1 MAHIW
6 ACPPSEGDDYI
17 FHCHPSDQKIPKP
30 KRLQEWYKKM
40 LDKGIIERIVLDYK
54 DIHKQAFEDNMKS
67 PAELPYFEGD
77 FWPNVMEESI
87 KELDQEEEEKRK
99 QEEAAA
105 AEAAAQAAMGQE
117 EEEET
122 SQDGK
127 KKGQKKHKNKNKNK
141 SQQKNK
147 SKSKS
152 NAAGCNDLAQKIFA
166 TMEKH
171 KDVFFVIR
179 LHSAQSAV
187 SLPPI
192 QDPDPIMVCDL
203 MDGRDAFLTLA
214 SERHLEF
221 SSLRRAKYSTM
232 VMMYELHNQG
242 QDRFVYTCNH
252 CKAHVETRYHCQECD
267 DFDLCTSCFK
277 AEGHNHK
284 MIKLGLDLEDGSVST
299 ENKNLNPQEA
309 RKQSIQRCIQSLVH
323 ASQCRDANCRLP
335 SCQKMKRVLAHTK
348 SCKKKN
354 NGGCAICKQLIALC
368 CYHARNCKEQR
379 CVVPYCFNIK
389 QKLRQQE
396 MQQRFQQQQLMKR
409 RMQQM
414 NAARMVC
421 GAANPSLPQPTAPV
435 PPTVQSPIHNTQPGI
450 KPTTQ
455 APQPSPNV
463 MKAILQVGDSCIFT
477 CFSHHHF
484 AAHSSHN

>member
-1 MAHIW
+1 
-6 ACPPSEGDDYI
+6 
-17 FHCHPSDQKIPKP
+17 
-30 KRLQEWYKKM
+30 M

-54 DIHKQAFEDNMKS
+54 DIHKQAFEDNLKS

-105 AEAAAQAAMGQE
+105 AEAAAQAAMGVE

-127 KKGQKKHKNKNKNK
+127 KKGQKKHKNKNKSK

-147 SKSKS
+147 SKSKN
-152 NAAGCNDLAQKIFA
+152 NAAGCNDLAQKIFV

-232 VMMYELHNQG
+232 IMMYELHNQG

-252 CKAHVETRYHCQECD
+252 CKTHVETRYHCQECD

-277 AEGHNHK
+277 SEGHPHK
-284 MIKLGLDLEDGSVST
+284 MIKLGLDLEDGVST
-299 ENKNLNPQEA
+299 ESKNLNPQEA

-335 SCQKMKRVLAHTK
+335 SCQKMKRVLSHTK

-379 CVVPYCFNIK
+379 CVVPYCSNIK

-414 NAARMVC
+414 NARMISC
-421 GAANPSLPQPTAPV
+421 GNPQQAASTPQP
-435 PPTVQSPIHNTQPGI
+435 VQSPIHTSQPSV
-450 KPTTQ
+450 KPSAQ
-455 APQPSPNV
+455 GPSPNV
-463 MKAILQVGDSCIFT
+463 MKAIAQVILLW
-477 CFSHHHF
+477 
-484 AAHSSHN
+484 